1 MSTRQF
7 YNTPMSSL
15 IPGVSGGGSG
25 SGSGGGGGDGSGGG
39 GGSGSGG
46 DTTFYDLTPLTEQQR
61 EAFNDLFALTPPLNF
76 VETHMWFG
84 KKPVGFFG
92 TGHYKLFLQNGTF
105 TMQPGTTYRV
115 RVVGGGGGGGRD
127 KKLNTIW
134 GGAGGGYSEKIIA
147 CKAEEV
153 VNITVGAGGAAGKGT
168 ETANGQAG
176 GTSSFGT
183 HLSATGGGGGSTGTV
198 LGGKGIGGD
207 INYTGGN
214 CTGGWGGASAASDF
228 GNGIS
233 KTTGGGG
240 NGLQSSATWYGSGGL
255 FGNSD
260 SSNGGGLWGNCTGG
274 GGGGMFV
281 DNGGAC
287 YTDDGNGVYTLGL
300 VQPQK
305 YKTSNSAELQQN
317 SFLQKDGRQGLL
329 NTNYEFTTRPMF
341 GMGGGSIGSSA
352 TLNGIIRA
360 GFGGGGTSITIPGWG
375 GGWGGGPSA
384 WSDVLPPSNNLN
396 SRPYSAFFSSFGA
409 GSPVSERSGGNGAGV
424 ITGGE
429 VRLGGIYEEY
439 PTQGGLGG
447 GGGGVSGYNGDSQS
461 RNGNPGGYGA
471 VLVEW

>member
-15 IPGVSGGGSG
+15 IPGE
-25 SGSGGGGGDGSGGG
+25 GGGGGG
-39 GGSGSGG
+39 GG

-61 EAFNDLFALTPPLNF
+61 EMFNDLFALTPPLNF

-92 TGHYKLFLQNGTF
+92 TGNYKLFLQNGTF
-105 TMQPGTTYRV
+105 TMQSGTTYRV
-115 RVVGGGGGGGRD
+115 RVVGGGGGGGRNNNQ
-127 KKLNTIW
+127 KVR

-153 VNITVGAGGAAGKGT
+153 VNITVGAGGAAGAST
-168 ETANGQAG
+168 TAANGQAG

-183 HLSATGGGGGSTGTV
+183 YLSATGGGGGSTSTV
-198 LGGKGIGGD
+198 LGGKGAGGD

-214 CTGGWGGASAASDF
+214 CSGGWGGASAASDF

-233 KTTGGGG
+233 KTEGNGG
-240 NGLQSSATWYGSGGL
+240 NGLQSSSTGSGGGGL
-255 FGNSD
+255 FGNTDNWS
-260 SSNGGGLWGNCTGG
+260 GGGLWGDSTYVGAAGEANL
-274 GGGGMFV
+274 GGGMFEK
-281 DNGGAC
+281 DGGAC
-287 YTDDGNGVYTLGL
+287 YTDSSGGVYTLDL

-305 YKTSNSAELQQN
+305 YKTSDSAELQQN

-329 NTNYEFTTRPMF
+329 KNNYEFTIRPMF
-341 GMGGGSIGSSA
+341 GMGGSYDRTISG
-352 TLNGIIRA
+352 LRPVVRA
-360 GFGGGGTSITIPGWG
+360 GFGGGGSHYSMPGWG
-375 GGWGGGPSA
+375 GGWSA
-384 WSDVLPPSNNLN
+384 ATSTIDTLESKNNLA
-396 SRPYSAFFSSFGA
+396 SRPYSSFYSSFGGGGASA
-409 GSPVSERSGGNGAGV
+409 GNTGGNGAGV

-429 VRLGGIYEEY
+429 IRLFNVSNDY

-447 GGGGVSGYNGDSQS
+447 GGGGSSVRQSTDMNVS
-461 RNGNPGGYGA
+461 GNPGGYGA